1 MDEKYNKNEEIRNK
15 EIRES
20 EYNKNKFSFS
30 KIIILVIIASL
41 IGGVAVGFGSEY
53 FKSNFLITKND
64 DQVKNDNS
72 SEQTDFKKELVLAK
86 DEMNTVEIVEKIG
99 PSVVGITSKIKY
111 QDWFNNVRTS
121 EGSGSGVIYKKTNEK
136 VYILT
141 NNHVVEN
148 ADELL
153 VEIQKDNFVKA
164 KLIGTDSMS
173 DLAVISVEN
182 KEEFDLIKPIDLG
195 DSQILKPGQ
204 KVIAIGNPL
213 GYNNTVTVGVISA
226 LNRKISPND
235 NFPLIQT
242 DAAINPGNSGGA
254 LLDSKGKLIGINTA
268 KISETSVEGIGFA
281 IPINKAKPI
290 LDEIIEKG
298 YVSRPYIGIV
308 GADVDENTSDLYEIP
323 IGIYVKQIAKDSG
336 AYYSNLEPGDII
348 IGFNDKSIKNL
359 EDLTE
364 EIKKHEVGETVTL
377 TVIREENNKRE
388 KLKIDVKLSQR
399 DK

>member
-1 MDEKYNKNEEIRNK
+1 MNEEYKNNK
-15 EIRES
+15 EIRDKEIDNIEKKKES
-20 EYNKNKFSFS
+20 FSFK

-41 IGGVAVGFGSEY
+41 IGGVAVGFGSEF
-53 FKSNFLITKND
+53 FKQNFLVKEDNEVNQND
-64 DQVKNDNS
+64 KSTQNS
-72 SEQTDFKKELVLAK
+72 NVKKELVLAK

-121 EGSGSGVIYKKTNEK
+121 EGSGSGVIFKKTDDK
-136 VYILT
+136 IYILT
-141 NNHVVEN
+141 NNHVVKN

-173 DLAVISVEN
+173 DLAVISIEN
-182 KEEFDLIKPIDLG
+182 KSDFDLIKAIDLG

-290 LDEIIEKG
+290 LDEIIKKG

-308 GADVDENTSDLYEIP
+308 GVDVDENTSDLYEIP
-323 IGIYVKQIAKDSG
+323 IGIYVKQIAKGSG
-336 AYYSNLEPGDII
+336 AYYSNLKPGDII
-348 IGFNDKSIKNL
+348 IGFNDKSIKDLQNL
-359 EDLTE
+359 TK
-364 EIKKHEVGETVTL
+364 EIKKHEVGESITL
-377 TVIREENNKRE
+377 TVIREENDKKE
-388 KLKIDVKLSQR
+388 KLEIDVKLSQR
-399 DK
+399 ND